1 MIMIEIKMKPLF
13 IQYPSC
19 GTCRKAAKWLEANGI
34 DVDSRHIV
42 EERPTKAELTE
53 WVERSGLPI
62 HRFFNTSGQVYKAEN
77 LKERVKSAT
86 RDELLDILASNGM
99 VVKRPLLVT
108 ADFVLVGFNEKEWKE
123 KLG

>member
-1 MIMIEIKMKPLF
+1 MKPLF
-13 IQYPSC
+13 IQYPKC
-19 GTCRKAAKWLEANGI
+19 GTCRKAALWLKENG
-34 DVDSRHIV
+34 VEVTVRHIV

-62 HRFFNTSGQVYKAEN
+62 NKFFNTSGQVYKQQN
-77 LKERVKSAT
+77 LKEKVKSAT

-99 VVKRPLLVT
+99 VVKRPLVVT

>member
-1 MIMIEIKMKPLF
+1 MKPLF

-19 GTCRKAAKWLEANGI
+19 GTCRKAAKWLEANQVEVI
-34 DVDSRHIV
+34 SRHIV
-42 EERPTKAELTE
+42 EERPTKEELTE
-53 WVERSGLPI
+53 WVGRSGLPI
-62 HRFFNTSGQVYKAEN
+62 NKFFNTSGQVYKSEN
-77 LKERVKSAT
+77 LKEKVRTAS

-108 ADFVLVGFNEKEWKE
+108 TDFVLVGFNEKEWKE